1 MPTVE
6 LFTGD
11 AAFEQEKA
19 IYIII
24 WQTSID
30 MVYRQN
36 TRRAWRTHFATL
48 YWHARL
54 PEKKETNGFRMEAS
68 MVRYY
73 EKKHRQGHGDR
84 LRILCKYIYSCK
96 ISAITTLYPFSNTI
110 SYIIVF
116 HNLFFLYLAYCNI
129 SLLQVERCI
138 DPFFL
143 FNFQNV

>member
-1 MPTVE
+1 MQP
-6 LFTGD
+6 LSKRKPFTLSYG
-11 AAFEQEKA
+11 KHRS
-19 IYIII
+19 I
-24 WQTSID
+24 WSID
-30 MVYRQN
+30 KTQDARDGPALQHYIDMPVYPR
-36 TRRAWRTHFATL
+36 
-48 YWHARL
+48 
-54 PEKKETNGFRMEAS
+54 KKETNDFRMEAS
-68 MVRYY
+68 MVKYY